1 MTALPRITEATLSP
15 TRIGGSPEHA
25 TRQPDA
31 GSRRHGRARR
41 FVGLGVLCGLVLTL
55 TAGCSANDIPRF
67 AMPEPI
73 TVQGE
78 RVLRLWQ
85 GGWIAAFFVG
95 ALVWGLIIWCVIA
108 YRKRGEEAPPQLTYN
123 GPIEILYTIVPII
136 FVAFFFYFTAR
147 DETAIN
153 KMTPDPAVTVEVVG
167 FQWDWQFNYLTGPD
181 DQTARTVA
189 QVTGDNAHGHPA
201 TLILPA
207 GETIRFKLVSPDV
220 VHAFWV
226 PSFLFKRD
234 VIPGRTNQFEVT
246 INPDKVGNTYIGRC
260 TELCGLNHDQMLF
273 YLKVVDKATYQADLA
288 KLSSQLT
295 PSQSSPGSSS

>member
-1 MTALPRITEATLSP
+1 LSS

-25 TRQPDA
+25 TARPKA
-31 GSRRHGRARR
+31 ALPPRRSRASRLAS
-41 FVGLGVLCGLVLTL
+41 LSALCGLVLAL
-55 TAGCSANDIPRF
+55 TAGCSANDLPRL
-67 AMPEPI
+67 AMPKPI
-73 TVQGE
+73 TEQGD
-78 RVLRLWQ
+78 RVLQLWQ

-108 YRKRGEEAPPQLTYN
+108 YRKRGEDAPPQLTYN

-147 DETAIN
+147 DESAIN
-153 KMTPDPAVTVEVVG
+153 KMTPNPDVTVEVVG
-167 FQWDWQFNYLTGPD
+167 FQWDWQFNYLNSPD
-181 DQTARTVA
+181 DQTAHTVA
-189 QVTGDNAHGHPA
+189 QITGDNAHGHPA

-207 GETIRFKLVSPDV
+207 GETVRFKLVSPDV

-234 VIPGRTNQFEVT
+234 VIPGRTNEFQVDIKE
-246 INPDKVGNTYIGRC
+246 DAAGNTYIGRC

-273 YLKVVDKATYQADLA
+273 YVKIVDPATYRADLA
-288 KLSSQLT
+288 QMESQFT
-295 PSQSSPGSSS
+295 TGSTT